1 MEALN
6 YAWMVVALPLLAAV
20 VIAMFG
26 RLMPLKGSEI
36 GISAIGIAWLISLV
50 IGWQTF
56 VNGPVEALEQV
67 FWSSPMGGAFTI
79 EFGQYVDGLTAMML
93 VLVTTVS
100 MLVQLY
106 SREYMHGEDRFT
118 YFFSMLSLFTFS
130 MLVLVIAPNTLQAV
144 VGWELVGL
152 CSYLLIGYYW
162 QDKSN
167 ADAANKAFLTTK
179 FADIGLIV
187 GVVVLSAGVAQHSNN
202 VFSIPETIDL
212 AMGGQLSELTVVLG
226 CLMIFLGAMGKSGQM
241 PLHVWLPDAMAGPTP
256 VSALIHAATMVTA
269 GVFFVAR
276 LYPVFIQYATV
287 MNVIAV
293 VGVITLFFAGF
304 LALVQDDVKKVLAYS
319 TVSQLGY
326 MMAALG
332 VGGYTAGIFHLFTHG
347 FFKALLFLGSGS
359 LIHAVHSNNM
369 SDMGGMRKFMP
380 VTFVT
385 FVIGSLALAGFPL
398 TAGFFSKDE
407 ILVSAQL
414 WGEAGMA
421 TGPLVYWLGLAGAM
435 VTTFYMGRTVFLIFF
450 GEHRGA
456 HGGAHAVETVEDIR
470 EEAEVTHTLDPQAE
484 AEDMAQAAHD
494 VNAGHH
500 DPHESG
506 WQILTA
512 LVALAVFSFP
522 VGMMG
527 GFLWDEVG
535 GSTER
540 NFETWTATH
549 ALEVAQYPFLPG
561 YHAPGDAEGEH
572 GEEGGH
578 EGEGAE
584 GEDAEAAGAG
594 SIVLAAGEDLSAPLA
609 AESGDEE
616 GFSNHVLHGA
626 PEFHLDVFILALAGF
641 LIATGGAW
649 VIYGRGRARTRP
661 HPAHGRVHDRAR
673 QQVLVRRHR
682 LQLHRRADPRPA
694 CAGGVMVEQRPHRR
708 RGQVRRWRR
717 QTAGQRDLLHRRPED
732 HRWRHQWRRVLGGVV
747 VHQAQATP
755 VRRRPA
761 LRRCHDGRR
770 HRLGHCV
777 RGRTMSTT
785 WPPQT
790 LRTPTRVGVARHCV
804 RGRTMS
810 TTSTLSTPPVRDT
823 DACHDPARH
832 GADHVRSNRC

>member
-6 YAWMVVALPLLAAV
+6 YAWVVVALPLVAAAV
-20 VIAMFG
+20 IAAFG
-26 RLMPLKGSEI
+26 KLMPLKGSEV
-36 GISAIGIAWLISLV
+36 GLAAISVAWLVSLV

-56 VNGPVEALEQV
+56 VNGPVEAVEQV
-67 FWSSPMGGAFTI
+67 FWSSPMGGGITI

-100 MLVQLY
+100 LMVQLY

-130 MLVLVIAPNTLQAV
+130 MLVLVVAPNTLQAI

-162 QDKSN
+162 QDKPN

-179 FADIGLIV
+179 FADIGLVV
-187 GVVVLSAGVAQHSNN
+187 GVIVLSVGVSAHTDN

-212 AMGGQLSELTVVLG
+212 AMGGELSELTIVMG
-226 CLMIFLGAMGKSGQM
+226 CLFIFLGAMGKSGQM

-287 MNVIAV
+287 MNVIAI

-304 LALVQDDVKKVLAYS
+304 LALVQDDIKKVLAYS

-369 SDMGGMRKFMP
+369 SDMGGMRKYMP
-380 VTFVT
+380 VTFAT

-407 ILVSAQL
+407 VLVSAQI
-414 WGEAGMA
+414 WADAGMA
-421 TGPLVYWLGLAGAM
+421 TGTVVYWLGLAGAM
-435 VTTFYMGRTVFLIFF
+435 VTTFYMARSIFLIFF
-450 GEHRGA
+450 GEHRGVA
-456 HGGAHAVETVEDIR
+456 HTSAEIGDEAQAGVLDVEAV
-470 EEAEVTHTLDPQAE
+470 
-484 AEDMAQAAHD
+484 AEDQAQAAHD
-494 VNAGHH
+494 TH
-500 DPHESG
+500 DAHDDHPVPHESG

-512 LVALAVFSFP
+512 LVALAALSFP
-522 VGMMG
+522 VGFMG

-549 ALEVAQYPFLPG
+549 AIEEAQYPFLPG
-561 YHAPGDAEGEH
+561 Y
-572 GEEGGH
+572 
-578 EGEGAE
+578 EGAVGGIE
-584 GEDAEAAGAG
+584 ADPEAAAG
-594 SIVLAAGEDLSAPLA
+594 GTVVLAAGEDLFDLSAPVA
-609 AESGDEE
+609 AESGDE
-616 GFSNHVLHGA
+616 GYSNHVLHGA
-626 PEFHLDVFILALAGF
+626 PTFHLDVFVLALAGF
-641 LIATGGAW
+641 LVALGGAW
-649 VIYGRGRARTRP
+649 VIYGRGQPERDPTL
-661 HPAHGRVHDRAR
+661 HMGGFTT
-673 QQVLVRRHR
+673 VLVNKYYFDQIGYDWVVVPIRDRLAPAVSWSSNVLIDGVVKSVGGGVKRLADFTYDTVDQKVIDGGINGAAFSAAWWSQRLKR
-682 LQLHRRADPRPA
+682 LQSGDVQRY
-694 CAGGVMVEQRPHRR
+694 AGAMMAGVI
-708 RGQVRRWRR
+708 
-717 QTAGQRDLLHRRPED
+717 
-732 HRWRHQWRRVLGGVV
+732 VLVI
-747 VHQAQATP
+747 AFA
-755 VRRRPA
+755 A
-761 LRRCHDGRR
+761 
-770 HRLGHCV
+770 
-777 RGRTMSTT
+777 
-785 WPPQT
+785 
-790 LRTPTRVGVARHCV
+790 AR
-804 RGRTMS
+804 
-810 TTSTLSTPPVRDT
+810 
-823 DACHDPARH
+823 
-832 GADHVRSNRC
+832 